1 MVTPIRLV
9 QRDGTLIELDAES
22 LDIKVGRGVVGIPI
36 PVVGERFGADM
47 NVVKVGINIKGIIQ
61 DDDCGASSGSSAS
74 ASIDFGQP
82 NTREPD
88 SPLVYLEG
96 DSSGDAVAIYDILDK
111 PFYLRSTHQ
120 QSLGDGSRI
129 TFKFISTGTLGAAT
143 FTGSHGVNGEIR
155 ISINHADI
163 LGDVG
168 PSSGSFT
175 SIAHEL
181 ATYLKNAL
189 NNTADN
195 IGIVITSSSAASPSS
210 QRLGHAFSASLGQ
223 SRVTDIGLGSVEISQ
238 IETGKNGNS
247 STPTFWSTI
256 TDSSGLENQL
266 AVGPPSFLDFT
277 GGTDS
282 SCLSAGDKVQNLI
295 ANVANSNVMGAVG
308 EIIQLDTNDEEKSLV
323 STNFNKL
330 DPTSGAS
337 SDYIVGIQIPYQS
350 LIQSSSTDQYVARNF
365 LMVTGLSPA
374 AHQGAAANTESVG
387 VEFDSQNVYTGIRG
401 TVSGFSAAYKGGDT
415 FYSFNLQFEPIDMIV
430 GL

>member
-1 MVTPIRLV
+1 MSTPIRLV
-9 QRDGTLIELDAES
+9 QRDGKLIQLDAET

-61 DDDCGASSGSSAS
+61 DDDCAGSSGTSAS

-82 NTREPD
+82 HTREPD
-88 SPLVYLEG
+88 DPLVYLEG
-96 DSSGDAVAIYDILDK
+96 DSSGGGVAIYDILNK

-129 TFKFISTGTLGAAT
+129 TFKFISSGTLGAAT

-155 ISINHADI
+155 ISLNHANI
-163 LGDVG
+163 LGDIG

-189 NNTADN
+189 SNTADN
-195 IGIVITSSSAASPSS
+195 IGIVITSSSS
-210 QRLGHAFSASLGQ
+210 QRLGHAFGASLAQ
-223 SRVTDIGLGSVEISQ
+223 SRVNAVGLASVEISQ
-238 IETGKNGNS
+238 IETGVDGDS

-266 AVGPPSFLDFT
+266 AAVPPSYFPFI
-277 GGTDS
+277 GGLDS

-308 EIIQLDTNDEEKSLV
+308 EIIQLDTNDEEKSLI
-323 STNFNKL
+323 STDFNKL
-330 DPTSGAS
+330 DPTAGAS

-350 LIQSSSTDQYVARNF
+350 LIQSSTDEYVARNF
-365 LMVTGLSPA
+365 LLVTGLSPA

-401 TVSGFSAAYKGGDT
+401 TVSGFSASYKGGET
-415 FYSFNLQFEPIDMIV
+415 FYGFNLQFEPIDMIV